1 MKKALSGLAFVFLV
15 LAGFSLCYGAIAD
28 DLAAKKDLNIVFQN
42 ALLAGMDWETAVFET
57 IKAGADAR
65 QVIETALA
73 MNGDPQG
80 IIRGAKRAGVDEK
93 TIRDALAAAYS
104 GGVFAGTSKNPPI
117 GPVPPSWSSA
127 GGGGGGGGGRP
138 DPGKP
143 ASPFK

>member
-1 MKKALSGLAFVFLV
+1 MKKALSGLAVVFLV

-28 DLAAKKDLNIVFQN
+28 DLAAKKDMNIVLSN

-65 QVIETALA
+65 RVIETALL

-93 TIRDALAAAYS
+93 AIRDALAAVYS
-104 GGVFAGTSKNPPI
+104 GEMFAGKSGNKPI
-117 GPVPPSWSSA
+117 APIPWSNA

-143 ASPFK
+143 ASPFR

>member
-1 MKKALSGLAFVFLV
+1 MKKALCGLAFVFLV

-42 ALLAGMDWETAVFET
+42 ALLAGMNWETAVFET

-65 QVIETALA
+65 QVIETALM

-93 TIRDALAAAYS
+93 TIRDALAAVYS
-104 GGVFAGTSKNPPI
+104 GEMLAGQSRGKPI
-117 GPVPPSWSSA
+117 APIPWSNA

-143 ASPFK
+143 ASPFR

>member
-28 DLAAKKDLNIVFQN
+28 DLAAKKDLNVVFQN

-65 QVIETALA
+65 QVIETALL

-80 IIRGAKRAGVDEK
+80 IIRGAKAAGVDEK
-93 TIRDALAAAYS
+93 TIRDALASVYARSDNFGGRSDQAPLSPILPTYS
-104 GGVFAGTSKNPPI
+104 
-117 GPVPPSWSSA
+117 
-127 GGGGGGGGGRP
+127 GGGGGGGGRP
-138 DPGKP
+138 A
-143 ASPFK
+143 ASPFR